1 MENPIPP
8 LVVSV
13 SRPLDYYKWGNQ
25 CEAWKLADN
34 KDLSIKLEKMPPGTE
49 EVLHYHNFSQQF
61 FYVLKGRAVFE
72 IDGVILIVH
81 EKEGL
86 HIEAGRRHRIMNK
99 EEDTALEF
107 LVCSQPSVGADRQ
120 NLV

>member
-81 EKEGL
+81 EKEGV